1 ICPESD
7 LVKRARLHVEVQ
19 NKHAALHINTALCTW
34 ASISCICAGPFAYV
48 QSRLQI
54 CKAACR
60 FAKPRVHVHEPDFIN
75 TWCFQ
80 RSTSLKRRPEFV
92 MDTSYAR
99 FSSSSSSYPAQGE
112 KRPQRAAVVRSQQT
126 FPKTTR

>member
-1 ICPESD
+1 MCWNSLLSVNSPLATDNLTVFDQIGHSISSGGTDHLRPNVVTPGSICPESD

-54 CKAACR
+54 CKATCSCAR
-60 FAKPRVHVHEPDFIN
+60 AGFHKHLVFSTKYKPE
-75 TWCFQ
+75 
-80 RSTSLKRRPEFV
+80 
-92 MDTSYAR
+92 A
-99 FSSSSSSYPAQGE
+99 PA
-112 KRPQRAAVVRSQQT
+112 
-126 FPKTTR
+126 